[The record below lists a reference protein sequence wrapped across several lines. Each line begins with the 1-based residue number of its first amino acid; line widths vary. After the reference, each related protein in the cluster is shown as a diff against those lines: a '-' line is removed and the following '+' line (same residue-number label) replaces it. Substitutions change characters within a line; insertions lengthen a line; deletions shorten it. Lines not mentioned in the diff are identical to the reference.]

1 MRRTKAEA
9 EETREAILEAAEH
22 AFLENGVNQST
33 LMQIAQCAGVTRG
46 AIYFHFKD
54 KADIYKAIVDRIRFP
69 QEDLVE
75 QVQTGDQVNPLDI
88 LLEAAISCLK
98 MFDEDERQQRV
109 FTIINQRCE
118 YVGELSQVLDRLRQA
133 NTRVHQLFVRL
144 LQLCKR
150 RKMLSSDWT
159 PEDAA
164 RALIAAMS
172 GLLNEWVRTQ
182 KAFDLVDV
190 GTKSTRALIAS
201 FRRNADIG
209 GVAYAVGI
217 STDAISSAG
226 TPTKLKEVR
235 EHGHKAR
242 AKLES

>member
-9 EETREAILEAAEH
+9 EETREAILEAAERT
-22 AFLENGVNQST
+22 FLENGVNQST

-54 KADIYKAIVDRIRFP
+54 KADIYKSIVDRIRFP
-69 QEDLVE
+69 QEDLIE
-75 QVQTGDQVNPLDI
+75 QAQAGDQVNPLDV
-88 LLEAAISCLK
+88 LFDAAISCLK
-98 MFDEDERQQRV
+98 MFVEDERQQRV

-118 YVGELSQVLDRLRQA
+118 YVGELSEVLDRLRQV
-133 NTRVHQLFVRL
+133 NMRVHQLFVRL
-144 LQLCKR
+144 MQVGKR
-150 RKMLSSDWT
+150 RKMLSPDWT

-164 RALIAAMS
+164 RALIASMS
-172 GLLNEWVRTQ
+172 GLLNEWVRTD

-209 GVAYAVGI
+209 ETLCA
-217 STDAISSAG
+217 DAILSAG
-226 TPTKLKEVR
+226 ARRKLKETTD
-235 EHGHKAR
+235 HGRKAR
-242 AKLES
+242 TKLES